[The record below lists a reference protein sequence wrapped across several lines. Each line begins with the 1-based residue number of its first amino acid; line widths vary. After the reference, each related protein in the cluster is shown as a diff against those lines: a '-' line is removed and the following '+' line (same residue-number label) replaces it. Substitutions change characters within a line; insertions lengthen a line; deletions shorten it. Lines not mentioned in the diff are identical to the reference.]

1 MAMKESLCPG
11 VSRISRI
18 VVDRDRTIGFM
29 GEEGRVYATPRLVHD
44 IEHTCRDLI
53 LEHADPNED
62 SVGIDVSIRHLAPT
76 LPGMTV
82 EITATVSAV
91 EGRKVTFEIAAKDN
105 LEPICAGSHSRFV
118 VDKTKTLERLKA
130 KAAKHAASG

>member
-1 MAMKESLCPG
+1 MKESLRPG
-11 VSRISRI
+11 VSRTSRI
-18 VVDRDRTIGFM
+18 EIDRDRTIGFM
-29 GEEGRVYATPRLVHD
+29 GEEGRVYATPRLVRD

-76 LPGMTV
+76 LPGMMV

-105 LEPICAGSHSRFV
+105 LEAICAGSHSRFV
-118 VDKTKTLERLKA
+118 VDKAKTVERLKA
-130 KAAKHAASG
+130 KAAKLAASR